1 MWRVII
7 LKKNIERINMEYE
20 TLLGKV
26 IVSEKARK
34 TISSE
39 DIDQAFAEHTTENLR
54 KLVDFQ
60 VGDEA
65 YRKKMKRIKCTYR
78 DSKNTELLVVTDF
91 GLVAHIVLLP
101 DEYDT
106 HPLLNKNKDNT
117 HA

>member
-1 MWRVII
+1 
-7 LKKNIERINMEYE
+7 MEYE

-26 IVSEKARK
+26 IVSEKAHK
-34 TISSE
+34 TISSA
-39 DIDQAFAEHTTENLR
+39 DIDQAFAEHTKEHFRRFFDYQMNR
-54 KLVDFQ
+54 S
-60 VGDEA
+60 VGGKEF
-65 YRKKMKRIKCTYR
+65 KRAESKQR

-91 GLVAHIVLLP
+91 DLVAHIVLLP